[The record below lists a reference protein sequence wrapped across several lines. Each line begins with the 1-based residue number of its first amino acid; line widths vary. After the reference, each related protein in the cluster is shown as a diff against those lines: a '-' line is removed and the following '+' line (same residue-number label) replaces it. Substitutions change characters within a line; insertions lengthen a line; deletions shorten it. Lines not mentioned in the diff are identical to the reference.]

1 MIIIIV
7 MIIIIIIIIIII
19 SFLPFMWKLM
29 TGIIANSVYK

>member
-7 MIIIIIIIIIII
+7 MIIITII

>member
-7 MIIIIIIIIIII
+7 MIIIIII